1 MDVMWLRFSDRF
13 FDVDNAET
21 MIRMMRFKRN
31 NFGMKGYGNE
41 R

>member
-1 MDVMWLRFSDRF
+1 MDVMWLRFSGRF

-21 MIRMMRFKRN
+21 MIRMMPSRRN
-31 NFGMKGYGNE
+31 IFGMKGYGNE